1 MSFLSARKI
10 FPAFCLALS
19 IIFLAFWAMPGQTRS
34 ADASPARQALENS
47 INRVLDCIKNPDY
60 ANPATR
66 GPLRQRLEDEI
77 LHIFDFVEFSSR
89 TVGAR
94 WRTFAPAQQKAFSD
108 AFADL
113 LLNTYV
119 SKIDG
124 YNGELVEYLGERSDA
139 SGKVEIRT
147 VLTMKGGKKV
157 PVAYRMLQKGNNWRV
172 YDVLIENL
180 SLVMNYRTQF
190 QDILKNGSPDD
201 LAARV
206 RAKADEVR
214 SKNGK

>member
-1 MSFLSARKI
+1 MTVLSARKI
-10 FPAFCLALS
+10 FAPLFL
-19 IIFLAFWAMPGQTRS
+19 IIFSLAFLAMPCQIQAAEGVS
-34 ADASPARQALENS
+34 ARQALENS
-47 INRVLDCIKNPDY
+47 VNRILDCIKNPDY
-60 ANPATR
+60 ANPTTR
-66 GPLRQRLEDEI
+66 GPLRQRIEDEV
-77 LHIFDFVEFSSR
+77 LHIFDFGEFSSR

-94 WRTFAPAQQKAFSD
+94 WRTFSPAQQKAFSD

-119 SKIDG
+119 NKIDG
-124 YNGELVEYLGERSDA
+124 YNGEQIAYLGERSDA

-147 VLTMKGGKKV
+147 EVTMKGGKKV
-157 PVAYRMLQKGNNWRV
+157 PVAYRMLHKGSNWRV

-190 QDILKNGSPDD
+190 QDILKNGSPEE
-201 LAARV
+201 LAARI
-206 RAKADEVR
+206 RAKTEEVR

>member
-1 MSFLSARKI
+1 MIVLSARKLLS
-10 FPAFCLALS
+10 AFFLALS
-19 IIFLAFWAMPGQTRS
+19 IVSLAILADTSQVLA
-34 ADASPARQALENS
+34 ADAGPARQSLENS
-47 INRVLDCIKNPDY
+47 INRVLDCIRNPDY

-77 LHIFDFVEFSSR
+77 LHIFDFAEFSSR

-94 WRTFAPAQQKAFSD
+94 WRTFSPAQQKAFSD

-124 YNGELVEYLGERSDA
+124 YNGEQVEYQGERSDA
-139 SGKVEIRT
+139 SGKVEVRT

-157 PVAYRMLQKGNNWRV
+157 PVAYRMLLKGSNWRV

-190 QDILKNGSPDD
+190 QDILKNGSPDE

-206 RAKADEVR
+206 RAKAEEVR